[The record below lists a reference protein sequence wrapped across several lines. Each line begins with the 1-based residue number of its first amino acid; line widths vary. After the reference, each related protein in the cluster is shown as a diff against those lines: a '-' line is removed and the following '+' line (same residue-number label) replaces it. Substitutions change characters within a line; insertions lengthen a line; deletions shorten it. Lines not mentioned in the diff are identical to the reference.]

1 MGPCQTSTA
10 GESQARHDIIGVDIR
25 DGNVSEG
32 NMSDRRTFLIQG
44 VLVLSGISAGT
55 FTPLEAAM
63 NVRGRREFLTAV
75 SPTVAATGATLPQDP
90 VVGFGWEIVNI
101 NNNGADVF
109 FEVRDTM
116 ILNTIN
122 IDVSFMITSA
132 PAQAGFAEILCDGG
146 VSRGAKPTFNTSP
159 AAYLNLPPSANFG
172 ELTPHNPNKLN
183 IGLGGVVQDLFF
195 NVILKTWVPAD
206 GTGGY
211 TSRQVYAQPSLALNK
226 GDYLMFHMDH
236 AGVGGDVEMQA
247 VLQYTVV

>member
-1 MGPCQTSTA
+1 MGML
-10 GESQARHDIIGVDIR
+10 V
-25 DGNVSEG
+25 EG

-63 NVRGRREFLTAV
+63 KVRGRREFLTAV
-75 SPTVAATGATLPQDP
+75 SPAVAVTGATVAQDP
-90 VVGFGWEIVNI
+90 VAGFGWEIVNI

-226 GDYLMFHMDH
+226 GDYLTFHMDH

>member
-1 MGPCQTSTA
+1 MGML
-10 GESQARHDIIGVDIR
+10 V
-25 DGNVSEG
+25 EG
-32 NMSDRRTFLIQG
+32 NMSDRRTFLIEG
-44 VLVLSGISAGT
+44 VLVLGGISAGT

-75 SPTVAATGATLPQDP
+75 SPAVGAAGAAAQDP

-116 ILNTIN
+116 VLNSIN

-132 PAQAGFAEILCDGG
+132 PTQAGFAEILCDGG
-146 VSRGAKPTFNTSP
+146 VSRGAKPTFNAPP

-195 NVILKTWVPAD
+195 NVILKTWVPTD

-211 TSRQVYAQPSLALNK
+211 TSRQVHAQPSLALNK

-247 VLQYTVV
+247 VLQYTLV

>member
-1 MGPCQTSTA
+1 LT
-10 GESQARHDIIGVDIR
+10 QAEHDITGFGLD
-25 DGNVSEG
+25 DGNVSG
-32 NMSDRRTFLIQG
+32 RKMADRRTFLIQG
-44 VLVLSGISAGT
+44 VLALGGISAGT

-75 SPTVAATGATLPQDP
+75 SPIAGTVGAVASGDP
-90 VVGFGWEIVNI
+90 VAGFGWEIVNI

-116 ILNTIN
+116 VLSTIN

-132 PAQAGFAEILCDGG
+132 PAAAGFAEILCNGG

-159 AAYLNLPPSANFG
+159 AAYLNLPASANFG
-172 ELTPHNPNKLN
+172 QLTQHNPNKLN

-211 TSRQVYAQPSLALNK
+211 TSRQVYGQPGLALNK

-236 AGVGGDVEMQA
+236 AGVSGDVEMQA
-247 VLQYTVV
+247 VLQYNVV

>member
-1 MGPCQTSTA
+1 MGML
-10 GESQARHDIIGVDIR
+10 VK
-25 DGNVSEG
+25 G
-32 NMSDRRTFLIQG
+32 NMSDRRTFLTQG
-44 VLVLSGISAGT
+44 ALVLAGITAGT

-63 NVRGRREFLTAV
+63 NARGRREFLKAV
-75 SPTVAATGATLPQDP
+75 APVQGAPAGQDP

-101 NNNGADVF
+101 NNNGADVY
-109 FEVRDTM
+109 FEVRDAM

-122 IDVSFMITSA
+122 IDVAFMITSA
-132 PAQAGFAEILCDGG
+132 PSTAGFAEILCDGG

-172 ELTPHNPNKLN
+172 NLTPHNPNKLN

-195 NVILKTWVPAD
+195 NVILKTWVPSD

-211 TSRQVYAQPSLALNK
+211 TFRQFHGQPSLALNK

-236 AGVGGDVEMQA
+236 AGVSGDVEMQA
-247 VLQYTVV
+247 VLQYSVV

>member
-1 MGPCQTSTA
+1 MGML
-10 GESQARHDIIGVDIR
+10 V
-25 DGNVSEG
+25 EG

-63 NVRGRREFLTAV
+63 NVRGRREFLTAM
-75 SPTVAATGATLPQDP
+75 SPAVAAAGATVAQDP
-90 VVGFGWEIVNI
+90 VAGFGWEIVNI

-159 AAYLNLPPSANFG
+159 AAYLNLPSSANFG

-226 GDYLMFHMDH
+226 GDYLTFHMDH

-247 VLQYTVV
+247 VLQYTVI

>member
-1 MGPCQTSTA
+1 MA
-10 GESQARHDIIGVDIR
+10 
-25 DGNVSEG
+25 
-32 NMSDRRTFLIQG
+32 DRRTFLIQG
-44 VLVLSGISAGT
+44 VLALGGITAGT
-55 FTPLEAAM
+55 FTPWEAAM
-63 NVRGRREFLTAV
+63 NVRGRRAFLTAV
-75 SPTVAATGATLPQDP
+75 SPAPGAVVSGDP
-90 VVGFGWEIVNI
+90 LAGFGWEIVNI
-101 NNNGADVF
+101 YNNGADVF

-116 ILNTIN
+116 VLSTIN

-132 PAQAGFAEILCDGG
+132 PAATGFAEILCNGG

-172 ELTPHNPNKLN
+172 QLTQHNPNKLN

-211 TSRQVYAQPSLALNK
+211 TSRQVYGQPALALNK

-236 AGVGGDVEMQA
+236 AGVSGDVEMQA
-247 VLQYTVV
+247 VLQYNVV